1 MSENGAIAAR
11 FVPVRYRP
19 VRLLVPLTIFL
30 GALLLFAVEPLIAK
44 MILPWFGGSA
54 EVWIACLLFFQAALL
69 AGYLYAHL
77 LTTRLTAAWQWRAHL
92 FLLSASL
99 LFLPIIP
106 SEGWKPDGGEE
117 PLPLILALLA
127 ATIGLPFMLLSAT
140 GPLIQAWL
148 SRAGS
153 QAKVGHDVY
162 RLYALSNLGSLI
174 ALLSYPVLIE
184 PWLPTRVQA
193 WSWSLLY
200 LLFVLLSAAAA
211 WNYRHAIS
219 GNRCDCGGH

>member
-1 MSENGAIAAR
+1 MSHNGAIAAR
-11 FVPVRYRP
+11 FFPVRFQP
-19 VRLLVPLTIFL
+19 ARLLVPLTIFS

-77 LTTRLTAAWQWRAHL
+77 LNTRVAPAWQWRAHL
-92 FLLSASL
+92 FLLSVSL

-106 SEGWKPDGGEE
+106 SERWKPQGGEE

-127 ATIGLPFMLLSAT
+127 ATIGLPFLLLSAT

-148 SRAGS
+148 SRSDS
-153 QAKVGHDVY
+153 QANAGHKIY

-184 PWLPTRVQA
+184 PWLPTRQQA
-193 WSWSLLY
+193 WSWSLIY
-200 LLFVLLSAAAA
+200 LAFAVLSAV
-211 WNYRHAIS
+211 
-219 GNRCDCGGH
+219 